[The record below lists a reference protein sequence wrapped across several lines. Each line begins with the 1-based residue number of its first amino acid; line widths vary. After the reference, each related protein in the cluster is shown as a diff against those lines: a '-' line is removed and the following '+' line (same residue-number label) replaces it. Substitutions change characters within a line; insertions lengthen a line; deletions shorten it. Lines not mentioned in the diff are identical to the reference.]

1 VTLYSPKVIQQRERW
16 FAQWLEVDYYWTLDN
31 IRSFHK
37 TAGEGDSRYAL
48 RMNRPNQYATVSL
61 TSALHSGWQSA
72 MLYEDFKPQPRT
84 HQNVSN
90 NYVSALP
97 TLVNDSENSHSKNFK
112 QLFLLGLVK

>member
-1 VTLYSPKVIQQRERW
+1 
-16 FAQWLEVDYYWTLDN
+16 
-31 IRSFHK
+31 
-37 TAGEGDSRYAL
+37 
-48 RMNRPNQYATVSL
+48 
-61 TSALHSGWQSA
+61 

-97 TLVNDSENSHSKNFK
+97 TLVNDSENSHSKNLK